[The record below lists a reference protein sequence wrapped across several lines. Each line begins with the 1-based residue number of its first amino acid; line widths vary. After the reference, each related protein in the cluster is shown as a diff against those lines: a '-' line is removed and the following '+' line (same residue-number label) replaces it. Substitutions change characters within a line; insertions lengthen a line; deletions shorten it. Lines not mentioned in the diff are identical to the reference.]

1 VDRRSRRTSGR
12 QRHRRHWQV
21 LNTLSTG
28 HADASALIE
37 ALRPFWTEGTI
48 TLDEVMADIGARGW
62 TRSGDGGCELTLE
75 GVAAHAEVAAEVGAT
90 RRRILDGLTPD
101 DYENTVRVLRAMSA
115 NLERG
120 LVQT

>member
-1 VDRRSRRTSGR
+1 
-12 QRHRRHWQV
+12 
-21 LNTLSTG
+21 
-28 HADASALIE
+28 
-37 ALRPFWTEGTI
+37 
-48 TLDEVMADIGARGW
+48 MADIGARGW